1 MTLEEVINII
11 SQLQATRT
19 NIHRLRV
26 QEWIGYGKFKPV
38 LESKTLRGLK
48 ELSDY
53 STYRDYVVVETNF
66 LATGLYITI
75 TKI

>member
-19 NIHRLRV
+19 NIRRLRV

-38 LESKTLRGLK
+38 LESKTIRELMALK
-48 ELSDY
+48 EYNDFK
-53 STYRDYVVVETNF
+53 DYVVVETDF

-75 TKI
+75 TKV

>member
-1 MTLEEVINII
+1 MTLEEVVNVV

-19 NIHRLRV
+19 NIHRLCV
-26 QEWIGYGKFKPV
+26 QEWIGHGKFKPV

-53 STYRDYVVVETNF
+53 STYRDYVVVEADF

-75 TKI
+75 TRV